1 MSSALLPQMR
11 PFAVKNVLVVAP
23 DADLKALLTGVLEEG
38 SWAIQHV
45 ANNREALR
53 AARNKTF
60 DLILTSEKTA
70 ARDDVELLREIRRI
84 RPHTRLIILTSD
96 STPADVIASMRER
109 AFSYFTSPYSPD
121 ELGNMIRNAVEGPCW
136 DDGIEIL
143 GATPELTQVMVR
155 CDIKTAER
163 LVQFLNEI
171 AELPERERHEVAVAF
186 REMLL
191 NAIEHGA
198 VSI

>member
-1 MSSALLPQMR
+1 MNSASCSAAQRTKPQCRRRSLLGRGGR
-11 PFAVKNVLVVAP
+11 PRP
-23 DADLKALLTGVLEEG
+23 
-38 SWAIQHV
+38 
-45 ANNREALR
+45 
-53 AARNKTF
+53 
-60 DLILTSEKTA
+60 TS
-70 ARDDVELLREIRRI
+70 
-84 RPHTRLIILTSD
+84 HQ
-96 STPADVIASMRER
+96 
-109 AFSYFTSPYSPD
+109 
-121 ELGNMIRNAVEGPCW
+121 GH

>member
-38 SWAIQHV
+38 SWAIWHV

-84 RPHTRLIILTSD
+84 RPHTRLIILTND

-109 AFSYFTSPYSPD
+109 ASYFTAPTHRMNLMKPYS
-121 ELGNMIRNAVEGPCW
+121 GV
-136 DDGIEIL
+136 IECNNGDSNNL
-143 GATPELTQVMVR
+143 
-155 CDIKTAER
+155 
-163 LVQFLNEI
+163 
-171 AELPERERHEVAVAF
+171 
-186 REMLL
+186 
-191 NAIEHGA
+191 
-198 VSI
+198 